1 MESSC
6 EGALEPPLEV
16 DELEDEAERLV
27 VDRLIPE
34 MGWREEPLG
43 WWEEPLPEGRAP
55 SETRRL
61 LLEDGSDDILVAM
74 VSVDARLSTK
84 SQECAHLR
92 TRGCGFKQRSVRV
105 GSTGCAALRARLAGI
120 GAHGD
125 RGRLVCAGARSILS
139 LLHAVEHQ
147 NRPGPYEATADRT
160 VRGKREIRLSRG
172 WHHPGPPASF
182 RLSYRV

>member
-6 EGALEPPLEV
+6 EGAWEPPLEV

-43 WWEEPLPEGRAP
+43 WWEEPLAAGRAP

-74 VSVDARLSTK
+74 VSIDAQLSTN
-84 SQECAHLR
+84 SRECAHLR
-92 TRGCGFKQRSVRV
+92 TRGGGFK
-105 GSTGCAALRARLAGI
+105 
-120 GAHGD
+120 
-125 RGRLVCAGARSILS
+125 
-139 LLHAVEHQ
+139 
-147 NRPGPYEATADRT
+147 
-160 VRGKREIRLSRG
+160 
-172 WHHPGPPASF
+172 
-182 RLSYRV
+182 

>member
-6 EGALEPPLEV
+6 EGALEV

-27 VDRLIPE
+27 AERLTAE
-34 MGWREEPLG
+34 LGWREEPL
-43 WWEEPLPEGRAP
+43 PAGRAP

-92 TRGCGFKQRSVRV
+92 TRGCGFK
-105 GSTGCAALRARLAGI
+105 
-120 GAHGD
+120 
-125 RGRLVCAGARSILS
+125 
-139 LLHAVEHQ
+139 
-147 NRPGPYEATADRT
+147 
-160 VRGKREIRLSRG
+160 
-172 WHHPGPPASF
+172 
-182 RLSYRV
+182 